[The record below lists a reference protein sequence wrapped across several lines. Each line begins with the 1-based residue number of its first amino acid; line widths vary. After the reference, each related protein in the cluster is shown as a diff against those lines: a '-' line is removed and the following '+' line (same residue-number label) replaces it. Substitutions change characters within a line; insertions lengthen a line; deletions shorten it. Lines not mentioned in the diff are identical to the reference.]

1 MVDVDRGGGTGAAPS
16 VPIPTNGRPSR
27 ARGHAFFALKLVV
40 SLALI
45 GYLLWGTDLA
55 AIRAAL
61 TDVAPVWL
69 VLAFLLQLPGA
80 ALIAWRWSLLLRAK
94 GVRPG
99 FRYLFTSTIA
109 ASFFKQFMPS
119 IVGGDVIRGYDS
131 WRAGAGVGLSM
142 VVLLIDRLLGLA
154 TLLGFALVAMTFGIG
169 AVEGMPDLLTWGLA
183 LLTLIGAML
192 ACLSW
197 SIKIASLSAWHER
210 LPDAVQRKLA
220 SIGEA
225 LRSYHGRSDVLLRGL
240 GISVLLQVNIVFYY
254 WLIARSLGLDIPVE
268 AFFLI
273 VPIAIFVMMLP
284 ITINGIGLREAAFV
298 ALLGYWSVS
307 KPVAIAFAW
316 LEFAG
321 FLAFGLIGGVVYML
335 RRGAVPAGG
344 RSPDRDGH
352 SEGNR
357 GGIA

>member
-1 MVDVDRGGGTGAAPS
+1 MVNADRVGSGTGAA
-16 VPIPTNGRPSR
+16 R
-27 ARGHAFFALKLVV
+27 ARSHAFFALKLLISV
-40 SLALI
+40 ALI
-45 GYLLWGTDLA
+45 GYVLWGTDLA

-61 TDVAPVWL
+61 TNVAPVWL
-69 VLAFLLQLPGA
+69 VLAFLLHLPGT
-80 ALIAWRWSLLLRAK
+80 ALIAWRWSLLLGAK

-99 FRYLFTSTIA
+99 FRYLFASTMA

-131 WRAGAGVGLSM
+131 WRAGAGMGLSM

-154 TLLGFALVAMTFGIG
+154 TLLCFALVAMIFGVG
-169 AVEGMPDLLTWGLA
+169 AVEGMPDLLTLGLA
-183 LLTLIGAML
+183 LLALVGAML
-192 ACLSW
+192 ACLTW
-197 SIKIASLSAWHER
+197 SGGTAWLGAWYGR

-240 GISVLLQVNIVFYY
+240 GLSVLLQVIIVLYY
-254 WLIARSLGLDIPVE
+254 WLIARSLGLGIPIE
-268 AFFLI
+268 TFFLI

-284 ITINGIGLREAAFV
+284 ITINGIGLREAVFV
-298 ALLGYWSVS
+298 TLLGYWSVS

-321 FLAFGLIGGVVYML
+321 FLAFGLIGGVVYAL
-335 RRGAVPAGG
+335 RR
-344 RSPDRDGH
+344 
-352 SEGNR
+352 
-357 GGIA
+357 